1 MKRRVPAHNQYLISV
16 QRPQLWL
23 LSFAGVLVAVG
34 FMIWGAFVY
43 GQNTAGHDRVAASEQ
58 VDELDNQIDDLLS
71 QNEELQRQNTR
82 LSRDMGIDRD
92 AGGQVEKELAKAQA
106 QILDMKE
113 ELTFYRSIVQPDK
126 TARTV
131 KIKKIGLESDGS
143 RQFKYKMS
151 LVQDGRNDSP
161 VRGTV
166 EFYLEGSRGGEHVEM
181 LEWPVI
187 SVEKVEKQQKFG
199 FKYFQNFEGTIKL
212 PDKFVPSSIHVKVL
226 SATSGVANVEEIY
239 PWDAMLNEENT

>member
-1 MKRRVPAHNQYLISV
+1 MKRRAPAHNQYLISI

-23 LSFAGVLVAVG
+23 LGFAGVLIAIG

-58 VDELDNQIDDLLS
+58 ADELDNQIDDLLS

-131 KIKKIGLESDGS
+131 KIKKIGLEPDGS

-151 LVQDGRNDSP
+151 LVQDGRNESP

-166 EFYLEGSRGGEHVEM
+166 EFYLEGSRGGEQVEM
-181 LEWPVI
+181 LEWPAI

-226 SATSGVANVEEIY
+226 SATSGVASVEENY
-239 PWDAMLNEENT
+239 PWDAMLNEENI